1 MIDWRRSRN
10 AFRTSGACEPIP
22 NRSGSA
28 VASASDRSGADPASM
43 VERSV
48 TAAPVP
54 AAEHAQHFLRWLQE
68 PEGRVGWV
76 PAVELA
82 HAYAEFAADQSL
94 EAVGWVALGRELRRL
109 LVTSKTYAW
118 INGKKVR
125 VYFIPAV
132 ESAPLTVIERN
143 SEARDVG

>member
-28 VASASDRSGADPASM
+28 VASAPDRSGTDPASM

-48 TAAPVP
+48 TAAPVL

-76 PAVELA
+76 PAAELA

-94 EAVGWVALGRELRRL
+94 KPVGWVALGRELRRL
-109 LVTSKTYAW
+109 LGQSKIYASSK
-118 INGKKVR
+118 GEKVR

-132 ESAPLTVIERN
+132 GSAPLTVIERGG
-143 SEARDVG
+143 EVRKAG